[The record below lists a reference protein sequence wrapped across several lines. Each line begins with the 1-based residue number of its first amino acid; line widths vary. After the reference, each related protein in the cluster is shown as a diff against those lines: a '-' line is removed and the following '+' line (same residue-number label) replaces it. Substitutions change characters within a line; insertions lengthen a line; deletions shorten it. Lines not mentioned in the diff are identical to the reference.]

1 MADGDLAGWIRANGH
16 QVGTFD
22 LDAPVD
28 DLAPLAELVGSARVV
43 GLGESSHHVR
53 EFYQVRHRMLRF
65 LVERCGFTVF
75 AVEAPFTGS
84 ARLDDWLQGAGAVE
98 DVEKITSAAIALS
111 LGDVPE
117 LHDAL
122 RRLRAHNQSGGA
134 QVRYAGADLPGSL
147 GSPLPA
153 LEAIA
158 GYLECRDPDARPTL
172 ERARELVGRFHDP
185 EPMKVLFGYPSVDQ
199 AERDAL
205 TAALAE
211 LVARTQRQAH
221 RERARGR
228 TAEHAETA
236 HHLRG
241 AWLLDQVHRAM
252 ATEGIEVASTFRDVY
267 LAETVLHLLDRDP
280 DARIVLAAH
289 NWHLKKAPEPF
300 GSGELLPAGYHLAAE
315 LGDGYRAIGVTSR
328 GGRTAIAS
336 GDLTGSGGFPFQE
349 APLPPPEDGSIEAAF
364 PGTAPWTIADLRAA
378 AAVPGAAARTRMRM
392 ADYFCDQSAVEC
404 FDALACVTETNGT
417 AHTRQGAHSA
427 GGS

>member
-1 MADGDLAGWIRANGH
+1 MTDGSLADWIRTHGH
-16 QVGTFD
+16 SVATLD
-22 LDAPVD
+22 LDAPLD
-28 DLAPLAELVGSARVV
+28 DLAPLAEIVGSARVV

-84 ARLDDWLQGAGAVE
+84 GLLDDWLDGDPAEIEELAA
-98 DVEKITSAAIALS
+98 AAIPLS
-111 LGDVPE
+111 LGEVPE
-117 LHDAL
+117 LHDVL
-122 RRLRAHNQSGGA
+122 RWLRTYNRQPGSTRI
-134 QVRYAGADLPGSL
+134 RYTGVDLPGSL

-158 GYLECRDPDARPTL
+158 AYVESCDPDAMPTL
-172 ERARELVGRFHDP
+172 ARARELVGRFHDP
-185 EPMKVLFGYPSVDQ
+185 APMKVLFGYPLVDQ

-211 LVARTQRQAH
+211 LVARMQRLAH
-221 RERARGR
+221 RQHLRA
-228 TAEHAETA
+228 AEHTVAT

-241 AWLLDQVHRAM
+241 AWLLDQLHRAM
-252 ATEGIEVASTFRDVY
+252 ATEGIESASTFRDVY
-267 LAETVLHLLDRDP
+267 LAESVLHLLNRDP

-300 GSGELLPAGYHLAAE
+300 GSGELFPAGYHLAAE

-328 GGRTAIAS
+328 GGRTGVAS
-336 GDLTGSGGFPFQE
+336 GDLTGAEGFPFQE
-349 APLPPPEDGSIEAAF
+349 APLPPPEATAIESAF
-364 PGTAPWTIADLRAA
+364 PDSAPWTIADLRAA
-378 AAVPGAAARTRMRM
+378 TAASDGEKYTRMRM
-392 ADYFCDQSAVEC
+392 ADYFCEQPAFDC

-417 AHTRQGAHSA
+417 KHTRPA
-427 GGS
+427 